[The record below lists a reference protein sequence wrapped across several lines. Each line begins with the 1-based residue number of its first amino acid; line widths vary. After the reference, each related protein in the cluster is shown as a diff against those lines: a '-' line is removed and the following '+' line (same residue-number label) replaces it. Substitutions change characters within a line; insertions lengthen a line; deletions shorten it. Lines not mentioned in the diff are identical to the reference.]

1 MENDLQ
7 MFVCGV
13 PISKG
18 GNLMISANLV
28 IKCAIAFAIVI
39 GMFVSHKINLEQM
52 KPIKKN
58 NKHDLRTFGES
69 NIAMGE

>member
-1 MENDLQ
+1 MENDFQ

-13 PISKG
+13 PISKR

-39 GMFVSHKINLEQM
+39 GMFVSHKNKFGTDETN
-52 KPIKKN
+52 KK
-58 NKHDLRTFGES
+58 KQQ
-69 NIAMGE
+69 

>member
-1 MENDLQ
+1 MENDFQL
-7 MFVCGV
+7 FVCGV
-13 PISKG
+13 PISKR

-58 NKHDLRTFGES
+58 N
-69 NIAMGE
+69 NNMI

>member
-1 MENDLQ
+1 

-13 PISKG
+13 PISKRG
-18 GNLMISANLV
+18 YLMISANLV

-58 NKHDLRTFGES
+58 NNMIFEHFVRA
-69 NIAMGE
+69 I